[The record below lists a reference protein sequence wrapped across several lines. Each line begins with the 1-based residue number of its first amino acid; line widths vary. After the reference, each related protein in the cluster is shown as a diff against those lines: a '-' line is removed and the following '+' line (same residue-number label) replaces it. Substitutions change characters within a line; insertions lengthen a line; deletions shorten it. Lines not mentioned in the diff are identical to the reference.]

1 MEIMTILPAVLSSLG
16 AAFAAYAMFQS
27 SSSLKTRL
35 QIERKLA
42 HNLAK
47 QLKSRHIESEVSV
60 ELDKVVVRSKVEEE
74 DIEKLKQQIDESLKA
89 ALRELVESEQELV
102 KKSLEQPSKQGQMHY
117 LKKLINNSLQ
127 ELSHQKA

>member
-1 MEIMTILPAVLSSLG
+1 
-16 AAFAAYAMFQS
+16 MFQS

-102 KKSLEQPSKQGQMHY
+102 KK
-117 LKKLINNSLQ
+117 
-127 ELSHQKA
+127 

>member
-1 MEIMTILPAVLSSLG
+1 
-16 AAFAAYAMFQS
+16 
-27 SSSLKTRL
+27 

>member
-1 MEIMTILPAVLSSLG
+1 MEIMTILPAILSSLG
-16 AAFAAYAMFQS
+16 AVVAAYAMFQS
-27 SSSLKTRL
+27 SSSLKARL

>member
-1 MEIMTILPAVLSSLG
+1 LG
-16 AAFAAYAMFQS
+16 AAVAAYAMFQS

-102 KKSLEQPSKQGQMHY
+102 KK
-117 LKKLINNSLQ
+117 
-127 ELSHQKA
+127 

>member
-1 MEIMTILPAVLSSLG
+1 PAVLSSLG
-16 AAFAAYAMFQS
+16 AAVAAYAMFQS

-127 ELSHQKA
+127 ELS

>member
-16 AAFAAYAMFQS
+16 AVVAAYAMFQS
-27 SSSLKTRL
+27 SRRLKTRL

-47 QLKSRHIESEVSV
+47 QLRSRHIESEVSI
-60 ELDKVVVRSKVEEE
+60 ELDKVVVRSKIEEE

-89 ALRELVESEQELV
+89 ALRQLVESEQELV

-117 LKKLINNSLQ
+117 LKKLISNSLQ